1 MKQVFHI
8 LSDSAINPSEKVLAI
23 RAGEK
28 HFGFAITSPNA
39 TELYRLAW
47 YTDASM
53 EEEALQ
59 EIYKSHPELG
69 DDYSRVL
76 VCYDHPQ
83 SVLVPQVHYRQEE
96 APQLLKAVYGTLDQ
110 DLLMTEYV
118 EDWQIQNIY
127 TVPRETT
134 EWVSRHFA
142 TGNRWHTYT
151 IGLKNTGFIDPQGLL
166 AVDIRPEDFSLLV
179 TKANKL
185 MLAQTYSYSTPADVL
200 YYLLNACKQFS
211 FTQESVQVVLSGLI
225 TQESAL
231 YRELYN
237 YFLNLKFR
245 ESGWLLPEGDQQY
258 PLHFFTSLNDL
269 ARCAS

>member
-8 LSDSAINPSEKVLAI
+8 LSDSTINSSEKVLAI

-28 HFGFAITSPNA
+28 HFGFAVTSPDA
-39 TELYRLAW
+39 AELYRLAW
-47 YTDASM
+47 YTDTRM
-53 EEEALQ
+53 EEDSLQ
-59 EIYKSHPELG
+59 EIYKNHPELS
-69 DDYSRVL
+69 DSYSRIL
-76 VCYDHPQ
+76 VGYDHPQ
-83 SVLVPQVHYRQEE
+83 SVLVPQVHYHQEE

-110 DLLMTEYV
+110 DLFMTEYV
-118 EDWQIQNIY
+118 ADWQIQNIY

-134 EWVSRHFA
+134 EWISRHFA
-142 TGNRWHTYT
+142 TGDRWHTYT
-151 IGLKNTGFIDPQGLL
+151 IGLKNTGFIDPEGSL
-166 AVDIRPEDFSLLV
+166 AIDIRPEDFSLLV
-179 TKANKL
+179 TKGNKL
-185 MLAQTYSYSTPADVL
+185 LLAQTYSYSNPADVL
-200 YYLLNACKQFS
+200 YHLLNTCRQFS

-237 YFLNLKFR
+237 YFLHLKFR
-245 ESGWLLPEGDQQY
+245 DSGWLLPEGDQQY